1 METMAPFKPT
11 QLAVYN
17 VRAMFAS
24 LKLPNELILTILD
37 HANYWVER
45 QYERTSL
52 KVLMDEEFSMNF
64 SAAYPYLVIPMFS
77 KSLRTSAETPKI
89 REIEFTI
96 VSHGKLSDFWRFRI

>member
-1 METMAPFKPT
+1 METMASFKPT
-11 QLAVYN
+11 QLAIYS

-45 QYERTSL
+45 QYDRTSL
-52 KVLMDEEFSMNF
+52 KVLMDEDFSMNF

-77 KSLRTSAETPKI
+77 KGLRTSAETPKI

-96 VSHGKLSDFWRFRI
+96 VSHGKL